1 MSLLDDPILLAREI
15 GDGICAVAEPVD
27 GGCRWLSRDPEEEG
41 ESYCT
46 SVYLGAAGIACFL
59 LNLFERTREA
69 PYRDVA
75 LRALPWLE
83 SQAAA
88 GEEYLSRPGLYAGRG
103 GLAYVYTRAAA
114 ITGDPAL
121 LRNAEEHAWAC
132 RAMEPEYTELFFGTA
147 GSGLMLL
154 HLHRVTGNPEHL
166 RWAEAAGDALLGQA
180 ERVGQGIRWSLRT
193 RPAADPQVWN
203 PCFTG
208 IGHGAAGIG
217 CFLAELFRATRAP
230 RFAEAV
236 RGTAGRLI
244 EVAIRPSATGSFLP
258 GARPT
263 GSSGC
268 DVSPSQVWVWDR
280 FDPASDAEKLVQWCH
295 GAPGNGLFFLRGFTV
310 LGDPELREAAERCAE
325 ATLAAGDVRENPCQC
340 HGLCGN
346 AELFLDLYRALD
358 DSRYLEMARQFGGLA
373 LKYRRETERGVEWQ
387 SHTAGVTTPDYLV
400 GSAGVGQFFLRLAGP
415 RATPMP
421 FLDVD

>member
-1 MSLLDDPILLAREI
+1 MSLLDDPIVLAREI
-15 GDGICAVAEPVD
+15 GDSICAAAEPVD
-27 GGCRWLSRDPEEEG
+27 GGCRWLSRDVEEG
-41 ESYCT
+41 DGYCT

-217 CFLAELFRATRAP
+217 CFLAELCRATRAP

-236 RGTAGRLI
+236 RGTARRLI

-258 GARPT
+258 GAKPT
-263 GSSGC
+263 GSRGC
-268 DVSPSQVWVWDR
+268 DVSPSQIWVWDR

>member
-15 GDGICAVAEPVD
+15 GDSICAAAEPVD
-27 GGCRWLSRDPEEEG
+27 GGCRWLSRDPAEEG
-41 ESYCT
+41 EGYCT

-83 SQAAA
+83 SQSAA
-88 GEEYLSRPGLYAGRG
+88 GEEFLSRPGLYAGRG

-121 LRNAEEHAWAC
+121 LRHAEEHARAC
-132 RAMEPEYTELFFGTA
+132 RAMAPEYTELFFGTA

-154 HLHRVTGNPEHL
+154 HLHRVTGSPEHL
-166 RWAEAAGDALLGQA
+166 RWAEAAGDALLEQA

-193 RPAADPQVWN
+193 RPTADPQTWN

-217 CFLAELFRATRAP
+217 CFLSELFRATGAP

-236 RGTAGRLI
+236 RGTARRLI
-244 EVAIRPSATGSFLP
+244 EVAILP
-258 GARPT
+258 GSDLLVAP
-263 GSSGC
+263 
-268 DVSPSQVWVWDR
+268 VWVWDR

-295 GAPGNGLFFLRGFTV
+295 GAPGNGLFFLRAFAG
-310 LGDPELREAAERCAE
+310 LGDPELREAAEWCAE
-325 ATLAAGDVRENPCQC
+325 ATLAAGDIRENPCQC

-346 AELFLDLYRALD
+346 AELFLDAYRALD
-358 DSRYLEMARQFGGLA
+358 DSWYLEMARQFAGMA
-373 LKYRRETERGVEWQ
+373 LKYRRETEQGAEWQ

-400 GSAGVGQFFLRLAGP
+400 GSAGVGQFFLRLADP